1 MRSYVER
8 QDDWLL
14 PNDLESDPEDEDAFN
29 LSQSSVVDEM
39 TTDEALAI
47 MGEADNYAFKDD
59 RKRLICDLKNALSGL
74 KK

>member
-39 TTDEALAI
+39 TSSEALAI
-47 MGEADNYAFKDD
+47 MGEEAYAFKDD
-59 RKRLICDLKNALSGL
+59 RKRLICDLKNALSGIQ
-74 KK
+74 